1 MLARIMREGFLAGL
15 IGAAAVAVWFL
26 LIDVLAGQPF
36 YTPAMLGSAL
46 FWSLR
51 DPSLVE
57 ITFPAVIGYTLL
69 HVVLFSLAGTVAAA
83 LAAMVD
89 KFPTT
94 LFLVIVFFAIFE
106 VGFYIVSHWWRS
118 RSSARSPG
126 RMWLSPISLPPWAWD
141 TTSGGCTPIFVRGWL
156 SILWA
161 KPWTVSSLSA
171 RSHNLAPRL
180 GWGSTIR

>member
-57 ITFPAVIGYTLL
+57 IAFPAVIGYTLL
-69 HVVLFSLAGTVAAA
+69 HIVLFSLAGTVAAA

-106 VGFYIVSHWWRS
+106 VGFYIVVALVAQPLLGALAWSNVAIANLIAALGMGYYQGLSQVR
-118 RSSARSPG
+118 RRSP
-126 RMWLSPISLPPWAWD
+126 
-141 TTSGGCTPIFVRGWL
+141 
-156 SILWA
+156 
-161 KPWTVSSLSA
+161 
-171 RSHNLAPRL
+171 
-180 GWGSTIR
+180 

>member
-51 DPSLVE
+51 DPVLVE

-69 HVVLFSLAGTVAAA
+69 HVVLFSLAGMVAAA

-106 VGFYIVSHWWRS
+106 VGFYIVVALVAQPLLGALAWSNVAIANLIAALGMGYYLWRVHPHI
-118 RSSARSPG
+118 REELAVHPLG
-126 RMWLSPISLPPWAWD
+126 E
-141 TTSGGCTPIFVRGWL
+141 
-156 SILWA
+156 
-161 KPWTVSSLSA
+161 TVD
-171 RSHNLAPRL
+171 
-180 GWGSTIR
+180 GE